1 MKEVMQSDPT
11 IYAIPVFIVL
21 ILIELAIDIKR
32 KLHIYE
38 LKDSMACISMGIG
51 VVIIGLLT
59 KTVAYFGYDLIY
71 QYRFFSLPNTWW
83 MWVALLFADDFSF
96 YWHHR
101 LSHTVRILWAAHS
114 QHHSSQRMNLSV
126 ALRQSWGEPFYKY
139 IFWAWIPLL
148 GFSPLNIMI
157 MQSISLIYQFFQHT
171 ELVKKLGPLEWVF
184 NTPSHHRV
192 HHAVQP
198 QYLDRNHAGI
208 FIIWDRLFGTFEE
221 EDFSDKPVYGL
232 THNLTSF
239 NPLVIATDE
248 LKHIW
253 QDVKRAPRF
262 SDKLKYVFYPPG
274 WTHDGEVSTSSIMR
288 AKWEKSRE

>member
-1 MKEVMQSDPT
+1 MQNDPT
-11 IYAIPVFIVL
+11 IYAIPVFIAL
-21 ILIELAIDIKR
+21 ILVELAIDIKR
-32 KLHIYE
+32 RLHIYE
-38 LKDSMACISMGIG
+38 LKDSAACISMGLG
-51 VVIIGLLT
+51 VVMIGLLT
-59 KTVAYFGYDLIY
+59 KTLAYLGYEWIY
-71 QYRFFSLPNTWW
+71 QFRLFTLPNEWW

-148 GFSPLNIMI
+148 GFSPINIMI

-171 ELVKKLGPLEWVF
+171 ELVNKLGPLEWIF

-221 EDFSDKPVYGL
+221 ENFNDKPIYGL
-232 THNLTSF
+232 THNLTSY

-253 QDVKRAPRF
+253 QDVKRAPKY
-262 SDKLKYVFYPPG
+262 SDKIKYVFYPPG
-274 WTHDGEVSTSSIMR
+274 WTHDGEVSTSKIMR
-288 AKWEKSRE
+288 QKWERGSRGSVS